1 MLWGA
6 MSVEVSGGLE
16 PLRRVLGF
24 GVMVLERSEGSEPL
38 WTNDHHDGARGSM
51 RMYSIHRCK
60 YYSLGRRTR
69 STGHGDFWLDNIA
82 NGQMVSS

>member
-24 GVMVLERSEGSEPL
+24 GVMVLERSQGPEPL
-38 WTNDHHDGARGSM
+38 CTNDHHDGARGSV
-51 RMYSIHRCK
+51 RMYSIHGCK
-60 YYSLGRRTR
+60 YHSSETLGQADKIDWTWR
-69 STGHGDFWLDNIA
+69 LLA
-82 NGQMVSS
+82 

>member
-1 MLWGA
+1 MLWDA

-60 YYSLGRRTR
+60 YYSSETLLGQADKIDWTWR
-69 STGHGDFWLDNIA
+69 LLA
-82 NGQMVSS
+82 